1 LKTPDLTEDELA
13 AFLKEG
19 NWIAKLATHNPD
31 GTIRMTPLWYEAT
44 DNGIRFNTWEAT
56 DAARNL
62 QRDPRASVLIDSFSF
77 PYRGVHFT
85 GRGEVD
91 DEESPVDEIAEMFAP
106 YRGGYDAALEYAKML
121 ADAGKRV
128 FVRFRPH
135 STVTWDFS
143 KM

>member
-1 LKTPDLTEDELA
+1 
-13 AFLKEG
+13 
-19 NWIAKLATHNPD
+19 
-31 GTIRMTPLWYEAT
+31 
-44 DNGIRFNTWEAT
+44 
-56 DAARNL
+56 
-62 QRDPRASVLIDSFSF
+62 
-77 PYRGVHFT
+77 
-85 GRGEVD
+85 VD